1 MKRVCVCVNEI
12 NLCYSCLW
20 CSGLQGAAGEDVDTL
35 KNQRKCVTAIWGRC
49 MEALFPMMHNVKIEC
64 SFRRSSPLIN
74 GCQTQVLVF
83 SGRTETTSGRSK
95 LPQVTDDIYSFD
107 LRSAAIQIKW
117 ITSTEELLFPSV
129 CVDLSA
135 GSHENYTSGFHHTWM
150 EDESRPRRDLLKT
163 WCGSRDRLWE

>member
-1 MKRVCVCVNEI
+1 
-12 NLCYSCLW
+12 
-20 CSGLQGAAGEDVDTL
+20 
-35 KNQRKCVTAIWGRC
+35 

-107 LRSAAIQIKW
+107 LRSAAIQIK
-117 ITSTEELLFPSV
+117 
-129 CVDLSA
+129 
-135 GSHENYTSGFHHTWM
+135 
-150 EDESRPRRDLLKT
+150 
-163 WCGSRDRLWE
+163 